1 MVGGV
6 TVKNEK
12 LSRDDFRL
20 EVENLLAQL
29 IADTAAASFTGRL
42 PDPKVV
48 TEKITV
54 LAARHSSAG

>member
-6 TVKNEK
+6 RVGDDK

-29 IADTAAASFTGRL
+29 IADTAAAPLVGRL
-42 PDPKVV
+42 PDPKRVA
-48 TEKITV
+48 EQIAA
-54 LAARHSSAG
+54 LAVRTCG